1 MNAYLLKRLV
11 LDIVYPNRCPF
22 CDSYISFDEY
32 FCSACRDKLSAPPEH
47 EDIQNVDIFTAVTTY
62 DDYSIPFIYKM
73 KNESS
78 GYALSAAAFMIFQS
92 LLSLGSLSNI
102 DFITYIPMR
111 RKDINRRGYNQTK
124 LIAKELAKLSGKP
137 CKAFLKKT
145 RDAKEQK
152 TLSAKERRENMKDI
166 FAACNI
172 KSLYGRSVLI
182 IDDVCTTGSTVS
194 EAAKVLKESGAV
206 FVAASV
212 FAKTA
217 MLT

>member
-1 MNAYLLKRLV
+1 
-11 LDIVYPNRCPF
+11 
-22 CDSYISFDEY
+22 
-32 FCSACRDKLSAPPEH
+32 
-47 EDIQNVDIFTAVTTY
+47 
-62 DDYSIPFIYKM
+62 
-73 KNESS
+73 
-78 GYALSAAAFMIFQS
+78 
-92 LLSLGSLSNI
+92 
-102 DFITYIPMR
+102 MR